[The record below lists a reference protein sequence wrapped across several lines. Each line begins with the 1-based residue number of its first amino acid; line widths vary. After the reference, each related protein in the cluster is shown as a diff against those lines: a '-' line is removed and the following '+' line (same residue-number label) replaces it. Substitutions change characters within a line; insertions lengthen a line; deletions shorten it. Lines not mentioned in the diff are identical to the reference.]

1 MNENN
6 TINLNTERK
15 PGGLYRNIKMSVKTA
30 DKLIL
35 VGIIVLIACMIFAVS
50 HAGFTVTFN
59 TDGGSQIDNQKVM
72 YGQLVDIEENPVKNL
87 LIEAQD
93 RTFKFSCVSMGNP
106 HAITIV
112 EDVKNFNVERYGKII
127 EVDKHFPKRINV
139 EFIQI
144 IDRNHIKMRV
154 WERGAGET
162 LACGT
167 GACASVV
174 SCIINDLT
182 DRKVT
187 VELLGGN
194 LEIEWNKEDNLVYM
208 TGPAVTVFEGELT

>member
-72 YGQLVDIEENPVKNL
+72 YGQLVDIEENPVK
-87 LIEAQD
+87 EGY
-93 RTFKFSCVSMGNP
+93 TFTGW
-106 HAITIV
+106 
-112 EDVKNFNVERYGKII
+112 YL
-127 EVDKHFPKRINV
+127 DKDCTKQFDI
-139 EFIQI
+139 
-144 IDRNHIKMRV
+144 
-154 WERGAGET
+154 
-162 LACGT
+162 
-167 GACASVV
+167 
-174 SCIINDLT
+174 
-182 DRKVT
+182 
-187 VELLGGN
+187 
-194 LEIEWNKEDNLVYM
+194 NKEHCKRQPDSLFGLGKEIKEKVIFILQM
-208 TGPAVTVFEGELT
+208 TN